1 LRAPCN
7 EAPADLRWIGSRRSD
22 GTRLARSSAA
32 IAAGIRLLQ
41 FSTDSI
47 PAAETVGRHDSRG
60 ATPTHEMQTMLASF
74 RIRSLR
80 WIAFA
85 LALAAATGNAR
96 EISVEQ
102 AVQRVQQETDGKVL
116 AVQTLTIGQR
126 KIYRIKVLTP
136 DGRMRVMQVPAEE

>member
-1 LRAPCN
+1 
-7 EAPADLRWIGSRRSD
+7 
-22 GTRLARSSAA
+22 
-32 IAAGIRLLQ
+32 
-41 FSTDSI
+41 
-47 PAAETVGRHDSRG
+47 
-60 ATPTHEMQTMLASF
+60 MLASF

-80 WIAFA
+80 WIALA

>member
-1 LRAPCN
+1 
-7 EAPADLRWIGSRRSD
+7 
-22 GTRLARSSAA
+22 
-32 IAAGIRLLQ
+32 
-41 FSTDSI
+41 
-47 PAAETVGRHDSRG
+47 
-60 ATPTHEMQTMLASF
+60 MQTMLASF

>member
-1 LRAPCN
+1 
-7 EAPADLRWIGSRRSD
+7 
-22 GTRLARSSAA
+22 
-32 IAAGIRLLQ
+32 
-41 FSTDSI
+41 
-47 PAAETVGRHDSRG
+47 
-60 ATPTHEMQTMLASF
+60 MLASF

-80 WIAFA
+80 WIALA

-96 EISVEQ
+96 EISIEQ